1 MDNPVVTLH
10 RYYIWA
16 NKMRTHFYELLENKE
31 KIKPERFDIEAVMY
45 MSLWYASL
53 YVVVEGWQELK
64 LKDEKIDEL
73 LQSENI
79 ALLKRYRNG
88 VFHFQKVY
96 KDKRFD
102 ELDQKK
108 EAVEWI
114 VKLNK
119 EFGRYFL
126 QELSDKGAIPAVL

>member
-1 MDNPVVTLH
+1 
-10 RYYIWA
+10 
-16 NKMRTHFYELLENKE
+16 MRTHFYELLENKE
-31 KIKPERFDIEAVMY
+31 KIKSEKFNIEAVMY

-53 YVVVEGWQELK
+53 YVVIEGWQALK
-64 LKDEKIDEL
+64 LKDERIDEL
-73 LQSENI
+73 LQSENV

-102 ELDQKK
+102 EFDQKK
-108 EAVEWI
+108 EAAEWM

-119 EFGRYFL
+119 DFGRYFL
-126 QELSDKGAIPAVL
+126 Q

>member
-126 QELSDKGAIPAVL
+126 QELSDKRAILTVL

>member
-1 MDNPVVTLH
+1 
-10 RYYIWA
+10 
-16 NKMRTHFYELLENKE
+16 MRTHFYELLENKE